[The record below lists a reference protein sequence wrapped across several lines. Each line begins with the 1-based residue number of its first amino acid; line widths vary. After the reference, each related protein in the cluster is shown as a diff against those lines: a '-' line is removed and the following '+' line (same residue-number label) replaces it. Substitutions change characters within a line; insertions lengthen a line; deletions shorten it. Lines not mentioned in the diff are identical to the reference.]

1 MNTKIPKPKNPN
13 DAISQMENFI
23 EIVKILR
30 NECEWDKSQTHKSI
44 SHLLIEEVYEVYDAI
59 NQNNDEELAKEL
71 GDVLLHIVMHSIIAE
86 EKNKFTLTDVL
97 QKISEKMIRRH
108 PHIFANPEIDGTNQI
123 SNDTNQI
130 LKNWENIKMQEGR
143 NSVLE
148 GVPNH
153 LPSLLKAERI
163 QEKAAKVGFD
173 WDNKIDVWKKVE
185 EEISELQIE
194 IKNGDK
200 DKIEA
205 EIGDVIFAIVNVARF
220 EGVVP
225 EQALQ
230 RTNHKF
236 ISRFQYI
243 EKRAK
248 EKKMELQEMTL
259 EQMDEIWN
267 EAKEKE
273 NRNEI

>member
-1 MNTKIPKPKNPN
+1 MNIKIPEPENPT
-13 DAISQMENFI
+13 DAISQMKTFI

-30 NECEWDKSQTHKSI
+30 NECQWDKSQTHKSI

-59 NQNNDEELAKEL
+59 NKNNFDELVKEL
-71 GDVLLHIVMHSIIAE
+71 GDILLHIVMHSVIAE
-86 EKNKFTLTDVL
+86 EENNFNFADVI
-97 QKISEKMIRRH
+97 KTVSEKMIRRH
-108 PHIFANPEIDGTNQI
+108 PHIFAGVEVD
-123 SNDTNQI
+123 DTNQI
-130 LKNWENIKMQEGR
+130 LKNWEDIKMQEGR
-143 NSVLE
+143 KSVLE
-148 GVPNH
+148 GVPAS

-185 EEISELQIE
+185 EEISELKIE
-194 IKNGDK
+194 IENGDK
-200 DKIEA
+200 NKIEE
-205 EIGDVIFAIVNVARF
+205 EIGDVIFAIVNAARF

-230 RTNHKF
+230 KTNSKF

-243 EKRAK
+243 EKIAK
-248 EKKMELQEMTL
+248 EKDLELTEMTL

-267 EAKEKE
+267 EAKQA
-273 NRNEI
+273 

>member
-1 MNTKIPKPKNPN
+1 MNIKIPEPENPT
-13 DAISQMENFI
+13 DAISQMKTFI

-30 NECEWDKSQTHKSI
+30 NECQWDKSQTHKSI

-59 NQNNDEELAKEL
+59 NKNNFDELVKEL
-71 GDVLLHIVMHSIIAE
+71 GDILLHIVMHSVIAE
-86 EKNKFTLTDVL
+86 EENNFNFADVI
-97 QKISEKMIRRH
+97 KTVSEKMIRRH
-108 PHIFANPEIDGTNQI
+108 PHIFAGVEVD
-123 SNDTNQI
+123 DTNQI
-130 LKNWENIKMQEGR
+130 LKNWEDIKMQEGR
-143 NSVLE
+143 KSVLE
-148 GVPNH
+148 GVPAS

-185 EEISELQIE
+185 EEISELKIE
-194 IKNGDK
+194 IENGDK
-200 DKIEA
+200 NKIEE
-205 EIGDVIFAIVNVARF
+205 EIGDVIFAIVNAARF

-230 RTNHKF
+230 KTNSKF

-243 EKRAK
+243 EKIAK
-248 EKKMELQEMTL
+248 AKDLELIEMTL

-267 EAKEKE
+267 EAKQA
-273 NRNEI
+273 

>member
-1 MNTKIPKPKNPN
+1 MNTKIPEPENPT
-13 DAISQMENFI
+13 DAISQMKTFI

-30 NECEWDKSQTHKSI
+30 NECQWDKSQTHKSI

-59 NQNNDEELAKEL
+59 NKNNFDELAKEL
-71 GDVLLHIVMHSIIAE
+71 GDILLHIVMHSVIAE
-86 EKNKFTLTDVL
+86 EENNFNFADVI
-97 QKISEKMIRRH
+97 KTVSEKMIRRH
-108 PHIFANPEIDGTNQI
+108 PHIFAGVEVD
-123 SNDTNQI
+123 DTNQI
-130 LKNWENIKMQEGR
+130 LKNWEDIKMQEGR
-143 NSVLE
+143 KSVLE
-148 GVPNH
+148 GVPAS

-185 EEISELQIE
+185 EEISELKIE
-194 IKNGDK
+194 IENGDK
-200 DKIEA
+200 NKIEE
-205 EIGDVIFAIVNVARF
+205 EIGDVIFAIVNAARF

-230 RTNHKF
+230 KTNSKF

-243 EKRAK
+243 EKIAK
-248 EKKMELQEMTL
+248 EKGLELTEMTL

-267 EAKEKE
+267 EAKQA
-273 NRNEI
+273 

>member
-1 MNTKIPKPKNPN
+1 MNTKIPEPKNPD

-59 NQNNDEELAKEL
+59 NQNNDDELAKEL
-71 GDVLLHIVMHSIIAE
+71 GDILLHIVMHSVIAE
-86 EKNKFTLTDVL
+86 EENKFTLADVL

-108 PHIFANPEIDGTNQI
+108 PHVFGHIEVDG
-123 SNDTNQI
+123 TNQI
-130 LKNWENIKMQEGR
+130 LKNWESIKMQEGR
-143 NSVLE
+143 KSVLE
-148 GVPNH
+148 GVPNN

-185 EEISELQIE
+185 EEISELKIE
-194 IKNGDK
+194 IENGDK
-200 DKIEA
+200 DKIEE
-205 EIGDVIFAIVNVARF
+205 EIGDVIFAIVNAARF
-220 EGVVP
+220 EEVVP

-230 RTNHKF
+230 KTNYKF

-248 EKKMELQEMTL
+248 EKGLELKEMTL
-259 EQMDEIWN
+259 EQMDEIWD
-267 EAKEKE
+267 EAKQKE
-273 NRNEI
+273 NLNKI